1 MALIKHRSLG
11 HILEL
16 LGHCLPEEVVIKFE
30 HNEGLVRGSSIHA
43 LMRCQVIAVDT
54 VLCSVM

>member
-1 MALIKHRSLG
+1 MALIKHRSLD
-11 HILEL
+11 HILDL

-30 HNEGLVRGSSIHA
+30 HDEGLVRRHTIHA
-43 LMRCQVIAVDT
+43 PMRCQVTAVDT